1 MPKQDLILKLA
12 RFAVVGLLVAGV
24 HSLLIWYFHGV
35 VGLGPRT
42 SFWAGYFPA
51 VTTHFCLTKWWTFRC
66 QRRDLLRQLGHY
78 ALAAGLSAAVQFGVY
93 HTALVLVT
101 TNANVAYLIAAA
113 VGMGLSFGLMQWKVF
128 AAAPE
133 GKGRSESESEGER
146 E

>member
-24 HSLLIWYFHGV
+24 HSLLIWYFHSV

-66 QRRDLLRQLGHY
+66 QRRDLIRQLGSY
-78 ALAAGLSAAVQFGVY
+78 AMAAAVSAGVQFTVY
-93 HTALVLVT
+93 HTALLFVT
-101 TNANVAYLIAAA
+101 TNANLAYLIAAA
-113 VGMGLSFGLMQWKVF
+113 VGMGLSFVLMQWKVF
-128 AAAPE
+128 GTEPI
-133 GKGRSESESEGER
+133 SPQLTSD
-146 E
+146 